1 MRKTTTT
8 ETRAI
13 SAHWVRVS
21 RSSCGSRRARE
32 APARANSSA
41 PTRISIS
48 RTLSPASHPIQL
60 PPNARPASQKGRP
73 RLRWEQHACQSCREP
88 LGLAGDEEDAAGAM
102 AVDEALEGGAVQ
114 EQRRRVGL
122 PGAVLPIALA
132 AVQDMERAAGV
143 EAQAV
148 VGLIETVDDD
158 QVPGLP
164 VAIDQGRQPVRG
176 DVVLERPEAA
186 MQAAQAE
193 HHR

>member
-1 MRKTTTT
+1 
-8 ETRAI
+8 
-13 SAHWVRVS
+13 
-21 RSSCGSRRARE
+21 
-32 APARANSSA
+32 
-41 PTRISIS
+41 
-48 RTLSPASHPIQL
+48 
-60 PPNARPASQKGRP
+60 
-73 RLRWEQHACQSCREP
+73 
-88 LGLAGDEEDAAGAM
+88 M

-114 EQRRRVGL
+114 EQRRRVGI
-122 PGAVLPIALA
+122 PGAVLQIALA

-186 MQAAQAE
+186 MHAAQAKDHRSSQHPGHGAGATAPDQRQGE
-193 HHR
+193 HGAREGGERDAQDPSHEVAEMLQREVLYLTLHILAQRNRLFTRRIN